1 MKSLSAGDMLQ
12 VWEQGQG
19 QRPLDRALT
28 LLAAAC
34 PEQSREELA
43 SLSIGARDMLL
54 LEIRERAFGSQL
66 DGFASCP
73 QCNEQLEFSVSTS
86 DFGGAFVPP
95 SAESSLEWEMD
106 GYQVAFRLPNSL
118 DLAAVAH
125 NEDSSLARWGILARC
140 VTAVQQGSS
149 KSAVDELPEAVLT
162 AIEDKMVESDPL
174 ANVDLNLLCPG
185 CAYGWSIGM
194 DIESFLWTEIHTQAK
209 RLMGEVH
216 ILARAYGWS
225 EKDILSMS
233 APRRQRYVE
242 MVNS

>member
-1 MKSLSAGDMLQ
+1 MLQ
-12 VWEQGQG
+12 LWEQGQG

-34 PEQSREELA
+34 PERSREELA
-43 SLSIGARDMLL
+43 SLSIGARDTLL
-54 LEIRERAFGSQL
+54 LEIREQAFGSQL

-73 QCNEQLEFSVSTS
+73 QCNEQLEFSMDITDLGGPFVS
-86 DFGGAFVPP
+86 P
-95 SAESSLEWEMD
+95 SAESFMEWEMD
-106 GYQVAFRLPNSL
+106 GYQVAFRLPNSI

-125 NEDSSLARWGILARC
+125 KEDSSQARWGMLARC
-140 VTAVQQGSS
+140 LTSVYQGPS
-149 KSAVDELPEAVLT
+149 KIAVDELPEAVLT

-174 ANVDLNLLCPG
+174 ADIDLDLQCPG

-194 DIESFLWTEIHTQAK
+194 DIESFLWTEIQAQAK

-216 ILARAYGWS
+216 VLARAYGWS

-233 APRRQRYVE
+233 APRRQRYLE